1 MTKKIKTVPRT
12 SFICP
17 VERISGVW
25 CFELSGVQRTTA
37 RSTPGH
43 LLHCLFKGTTEL
55 QANGR
60 NYTVTP
66 NSVIYYH
73 ESEEVKNYF
82 IDDIMFYSIA
92 FHAPNLTPL
101 PLNQRVF
108 KVEPEIVDIF
118 KDIYNVYSSNPPDTA
133 VQLYAMLLSLLPRI
147 GFTGYGIREYHT
159 AHEKLWLDVEA
170 WIRRNHKYRA
180 SSKEICRHFNVS
192 AATLL
197 RACQETVE
205 TSVVKRIRQMRMAE
219 ARALLLYSGLN
230 ISEVAEYLG
239 YPRMHEF
246 SREFSAYFKFPA
258 SELLKRNNIP
268 IKQRFT

>member
-12 SFICP
+12 SFSCP

-25 CFELSGVQRTTA
+25 CFERSAGQRTTA

-43 LLHCLFKGTTEL
+43 LLHCHFKGTTEL

-60 NYTVTP
+60 NYIVTP

-82 IDDIMFYSIA
+82 VNDIMFYSIA
-92 FHAPNLTPL
+92 FQAPNLGPL
-101 PLNQRVF
+101 PLNRRVF
-108 KVEPEIVDIF
+108 KVEPDIVDIF
-118 KDIYNVYSSNPPDTA
+118 KNIYNVYSSNPPDA
-133 VQLYAMLLSLLPRI
+133 AMQLYTMLLSLLPRI

-159 AHEKLWLDVEA
+159 AYEKLWLEVEA
-170 WIRRNHKYRA
+170 WINRNHKYRA
-180 SSKEICRHFNVS
+180 SSGEICRHFNVS

-197 RACQETVE
+197 RACQETLE
-205 TSVVKRIRQMRMAE
+205 TSVSKRIRQMRMAE

-230 ISEVAEYLG
+230 ISETAEYLG

-258 SELLKRNNIP
+258 SKLLKRNSNS
-268 IKQRFT
+268 IKQTST

>member
-1 MTKKIKTVPRT
+1 MTGF
-12 SFICP
+12 SCP

-25 CFELSGVQRTTA
+25 RFERSGGQRTTA

-43 LLHCLFKGTTEL
+43 LLHCHFKGTTEL

-60 NYTVTP
+60 NYTVMP

-73 ESEEVKNYF
+73 EFEEVKNYF
-82 IDDIMFYSIA
+82 VDDIMFYSIA
-92 FHAPNLTPL
+92 FQAPNLAPL

-108 KVEPEIVDIF
+108 KVEPDIVDIF
-118 KDIYNVYSSNPPDTA
+118 KNIYTVYSSNPPNA
-133 VQLYAMLLSLLPRI
+133 AIQLYSMLLSLLPRI
-147 GFTGYGIREYHT
+147 GFTGYGIREYRT
-159 AHEKLWLDVEA
+159 AHEKLWLEVEA
-170 WIRRNHKYRA
+170 WISRNHKYRT
-180 SSKEICRHFNVS
+180 SSREICRYFNVS

-205 TSVVKRIRQMRMAE
+205 TSVAQRVRQIRMAE
-219 ARALLLYSGLN
+219 AQALLLYSGLN

-246 SREFSAYFKFPA
+246 SREFSSYYKYPA
-258 SELLKRNNIP
+258 STLMEKPQNPNS
-268 IKQRFT
+268 